1 MIKIALIT
9 EGVTD
14 QFVIKPIIENYY
26 KDEEFRF
33 TPIPDV
39 DETDKQAGY
48 GGWVNVLNYCKDDN
62 LIELFDYNDFVV
74 IQIDA
79 DISEEKGFGVP
90 HSINGKQIESEIL
103 LENILEKLQF
113 FISEETLEK
122 YTDRF
127 LFAIGIY
134 SIECWLVAIVNPSHK
149 SENIQNCLVRLNSS
163 LSKKNIKTI
172 SPKDKNNFKSQKTYK
187 KLASQFKN
195 KKHIDKYAN
204 KNVGFEYFVKQI
216 NSLLNVDND
225 N

>member
-39 DETDKQAGY
+39 DETDKQAGF
-48 GGWVNVLNYCKDDN
+48 GGWVNVLNYCKNDN

-79 DISEEKGFGVP
+79 DISEEAGFDVS
-90 HSINGKQIESEIL
+90 HSKNGKQIESEIL
-103 LENILEKLQF
+103 YKNILEKLQS
-113 FISEETLEK
+113 FISEETWEK
-122 YTDRF
+122 YADRF

-134 SIECWLVAIVNPSHK
+134 SIECWLVAIVNPRHK
-149 SENIQNCLVRLNSS
+149 SKNIQNCLFRLNSS

-172 SPKDKNNFKSQKTYK
+172 NPKDKNNFNSQMAYK
-187 KLASQFKN
+187 NLASQFKN
-195 KKHIDKYAN
+195 KKNIDKYAN
-204 KNVGFEYFVKQI
+204 KNIGFEYFVQQV
-216 NSLLNVDND
+216 NSLHNVNND